1 MLRELSSEWK
11 TLIKKFEWEIW
22 RERKFSFSSLCHII
36 IFLCW
41 LGPDHH
47 RDRWGKN
54 YKFVIFDPRLHWD
67 FAAQICWVCGVVGIN
82 HKTRK
87 KSNPTC
93 HHLISL
99 LPFVFIFFH
108 LHLVARKMSGKKIH
122 NFASSIFMVVLL
134 LLHFLAMLASS
145 NTTLPPIINTRNYYI
160 VLLEGSSMSSRTW
173 LWRFSGGY
181 ESVFVMPRRVWGIS

>member
-87 KSNPTC
+87 KVTQLVIIWSHFC
-93 HHLISL
+93 L
-99 LPFVFIFFH
+99 LSSSSSIFI
-108 LHLVARKMSGKKIH
+108 LSQGKWVEKIY
-122 NFASSIFMVVLL
+122 NFSSSIFMVVLL